1 MFYRCIEDWGK
12 ICFRGEFCIQPNPT
26 EDLSA
31 TGVGAVGGRLVAGDM
46 VLLLEWLNQ
55 LDPNRLN
62 QLKF

>member
-46 VLLLEWLNQ
+46 VLLLE
-55 LDPNRLN
+55 
-62 QLKF
+62 